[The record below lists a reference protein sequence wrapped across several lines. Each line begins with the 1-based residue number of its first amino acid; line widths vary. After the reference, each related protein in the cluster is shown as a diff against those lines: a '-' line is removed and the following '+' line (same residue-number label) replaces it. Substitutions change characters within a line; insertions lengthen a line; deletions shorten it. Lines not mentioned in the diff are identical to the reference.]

1 MRKKMSNVIKIVMS
15 LTILLTTLSTATF
28 AAWWGTPGYEWA
40 RSKGLTTM
48 ANNSALNNKVS
59 HDNFYAT
66 VLKYLKYKGIYPGR
80 VVMQNVGEYK
90 SQNKMLEGV
99 VKSVGN
105 YSSKESLTITEYRE
119 LATYIEHVKEII
131 ADHADLLNRDDLKE
145 LNLYLSLTKF
155 ECANKI
161 SDRDYRNLVLL
172 NLAPTKTHNVGAV
185 KHKDLVKYGIKPYL
199 ADISRKEFLV
209 VMFSLLSDQNV
220 SEDEIINQFSESGVI
235 LGYSDS
241 LMLEENLT
249 YAEMFTFFRRFE
261 TFDFNPVEVEEGED
275 GETEDGIIEYK

>member
-1 MRKKMSNVIKIVMS
+1 MSNIIKIVMS
-15 LTILLTTLSTATF
+15 LTILLTTLSSATF

-59 HDNFYAT
+59 HENFYAT
-66 VLKYLKYKGIYPGR
+66 VLKYLAYKGVYPKGS
-80 VVMQNVGEYK
+80 VMQNVGEYK
-90 SQNKMLEGV
+90 SQNKMLEQY
-99 VKSVGN
+99 VKQINNN
-105 YSSKESLTITEYRE
+105 YASKSSLTIDEYRAF
-119 LATYIEHVKEII
+119 ATNVEHVKNII
-131 ADHADLLNRDDLKE
+131 SDNADLLNRDDLKE

-161 SDRDYRNLVLL
+161 DDRDYRNLVLL

-185 KHKDLVKYGIKPYL
+185 KYKDLVEYGIKPYL
-199 ADISRKEFLV
+199 TDISRKEFLV
-209 VMFSLLSDQNV
+209 LMFSLLSEQNV

-235 LGYSDS
+235 LGYSNS

-261 TFDFNPVEVEEGED
+261 TFDFNPVDVEE